1 MNLFLLWM
9 RRKAPITLLLIL
21 LLTVGTAFGSVGV
34 SAYLT
39 ANRQTETAAGAYT
52 TIAVPYDPE
61 WLGRTPVESFEL
73 REDYSA
79 PCRYYDLDALLGDA
93 PMTVQACPAVPLQGI
108 IPDSKPVKASD
119 FDTKFSFYGMPEAQY
134 ECGVAAIRCDSVT
147 DCSEERIYY
156 GFQGGEMA
164 ETWTERIK
172 QYQYRCTLV
181 EPLSIPEPSK
191 NQEAIQTSLLVDTKI
206 CTEDGSPIFERGKTY
221 LIWARFSLV
230 PYFTDEDSAAD
241 QVTLV
246 APYCNSKENYAG
258 SSKTAKWAVSA
269 ENAPLAAAYTG
280 SVEEFLNS
288 EEGKLWKELIAQAD
302 RNHQSVKL
310 LATDAVESLVPFCV
324 REDEIL
330 EGRMYTSEEA
340 RSGVKVCIVPA
351 LWAEKNGVKVGDVLP
366 ISIYAPQYD
375 VMQYIGHSED
385 DIPGPGFFPP
395 KTDQAQIWMWPSYPE
410 DDTGQ
415 GGDYEVVGIYTCPPP
430 QSGSLHFEPDTVL
443 IPKSSIKHAEQYR
456 TEDMKHDPLL
466 NPYLLENGAQDALEG
481 WLSEQG
487 LRGNFLYYDY
497 GYSVAEEAIDRMTDN
512 GAQLLWAGVGAF
524 LLALLLFTLLLRLL
538 LAKSVRT
545 ARLLGQVPKAIR
557 RSFAKTIPFWAVPAV
572 LLGGIMSRIGYG
584 FVTEKLLS
592 AALTFDY
599 RIAGL
604 VAAAELIVICAALW
618 IVGARTSKVRLMRGG
633 RR

>member
-21 LLTVGTAFGSVGV
+21 LLTVGTAFGSVGM

-39 ANRQTETAAGAYT
+39 ANWQTETAANVYT
-52 TIAVPYDPE
+52 TVAVPYDPE
-61 WLGRTPVESFEL
+61 WLGRTPVESFEV
-73 REDYSA
+73 REDYGP
-79 PCRYYDLDALLGDA
+79 PCWYYDLDALLADA
-93 PMTVQACPAVPLQGI
+93 PVTMQACPAVPLQGI
-108 IPDSKPVKASD
+108 ILDSKPVKASD
-119 FDTKFSFYGMPEAQY
+119 FDTKFSYHGMPEAQY
-134 ECGVAAIRCDSVT
+134 ECGVAAIRCDSVI

-156 GFQGGEMA
+156 GWQGGVHTD
-164 ETWTERIK
+164 TWTERIK
-172 QYQYRCTLV
+172 QYKYRCTLLK
-181 EPLSIPEPSK
+181 PLSVPEPSK
-191 NQEAIQTSLLVDTKI
+191 NQEVIHTSLLVDTNI

-221 LIWARFSLV
+221 LIWAHFYLDL
-230 PYFTDEDSAAD
+230 YFDENEG
-241 QVTLV
+241 VYTLV
-246 APYCNSKENYAG
+246 APYCSSKENDSG

-269 ENAPLAAAYTG
+269 ENAPLAAEYTG
-280 SVEEFLNS
+280 SVEDYLNS
-288 EEGKLWKELIAQAD
+288 EEGKPWKELIAQAD
-302 RNHQSVKL
+302 RNHQSMKL
-310 LATDAVESLVPFCV
+310 LATDAAETLAPFCV

-340 RSGVKVCIVPA
+340 QSGAKVCIVPA

-385 DIPGPGFFPP
+385 DILRPGFIPP
-395 KTDQAQIWMWPSYPE
+395 KTDQAQLWMYPSYPE

-443 IPKSSIKHAEQYR
+443 IPKSSIENAEQYR
-456 TEDMKHDPLL
+456 TEDMKHYPLL
-466 NPYLLENGAQDALEG
+466 NPYILPNGAQDALETY
-481 WLSEQG
+481 LSEQG
-487 LRGNFLYYDY
+487 LAGYFLYYDY
-497 GYSVAEEAIDRMTDN
+497 GYSIAEDAIDQMADN

-524 LLALLLFTLLLRLL
+524 LLSLLLFALLLRLL

-545 ARLLGQVPKAIR
+545 ARLLGQVSAAVR

-572 LLGGIMSRIGYG
+572 LLGGVLSRIGYG
-584 FVTEKLLS
+584 FITEKLLS

-599 RIAGL
+599 GIAGL
-604 VAAAELIVICAALW
+604 VAAAELIVICFALW
-618 IVGARTSKVRLMRGG
+618 IVGTRMSKVRLMRGG
-633 RR
+633 KK